1 MNGAQIATVLTA
13 AAALIGAAAGL
24 VKAVQAGR
32 KVDAHTAQGPA
43 AAHPADYK
51 PQAAEGNDSFGPPE
65 SSVIVAPLPPPPP
78 PPEVV
83 QEAIVPLEGG
93 KRRPAP

>member
-43 AAHPADYK
+43 AAHPAD
-51 PQAAEGNDSFGPPE
+51 
-65 SSVIVAPLPPPPP
+65 
-78 PPEVV
+78 
-83 QEAIVPLEGG
+83 
-93 KRRPAP
+93 